1 MYPVDRNMQLP
12 YVLKTNILVK
22 DNRHLKA
29 YLSKLVCAIL
39 AMKVA
44 SPTT

>member
-1 MYPVDRNMQLP
+1 MQLTCL
-12 YVLKTNILVK
+12 LKINILIIG
-22 DNRHLKA
+22 NRCLKA